1 MENLTDSDRIKFLY
15 RQNAH
20 LNEAVNTLRGRNA
33 ALESRLVRAE
43 KGLSELN
50 NLRDLDRAKVSVL
63 ASQLLEVTTS
73 QIEIAT
79 GGLQNRVPEPGEA
92 LSALT
97 IHAGRKA
104 ASALG
109 QKIAAAIALLALGGL
124 ASLPLLDGLVQ
135 PLPTAEVQSLD
146 SDG

>member
-33 ALESRLVRAE
+33 ALESRIVRAE
-43 KGLSELN
+43 KGLDELKS
-50 NLRDLDRAKVSVL
+50 LRDLDRAKVSVL

-73 QIEIAT
+73 QIEMAT
-79 GGLQNRVPEPGEA
+79 GGLQHRVPEPGEA
-92 LSALT
+92 ISALT

-124 ASLPLLDGLVQ
+124 ASLPILNELVQ
-135 PLPTAEVQSLD
+135 WPRAAEIKTLN